1 MTTPATAVFD
11 FDGTI
16 VSKDTGYEFYKW
28 LTLQSVPRTALMSL
42 AAPLVIPL
50 LLSCRSRKFGLNI
63 ACVIATFAQSQSLFR
78 LRQQFIR
85 HYFDPDGV
93 AAVAYPAA
101 LSCLRAHQQAGDKV
115 IIISGCPRWLL
126 TAVVKHLGI
135 INVKVIASEQR
146 IKYASLLIDEHCFA
160 ANKIPMAQAVGEGPD
175 DWRVGYSDSRADL
188 PFLNRCQQARLINVH
203 VKTQANFSRR
213 LAVPS
218 QFLSWHKF

>member
-1 MTTPATAVFD
+1 MISPATVVFD

-28 LTLQSVPRTALMSL
+28 LTLQSTSRTALMGL
-42 AAPLVIPL
+42 AMPLIVPL
-50 LLSCRSRKFGLNI
+50 LISRHSRKLALNI
-63 ACVIATFAQSQSLFR
+63 ACVIATFAQSRSLFR
-78 LRQQFIR
+78 LRQQFIC
-85 HYFDPDGV
+85 HYFAPEGV

-135 INVKVIASEQR
+135 VDVKIIASTQR
-146 IKYASLLIDEHCFA
+146 IKCTSLLIDEHCFA
-160 ANKIPMAQAVGEGPD
+160 ANKVPMAQAVGEEPD
-175 DWRVGYSDSRADL
+175 NWRVGYSDSRADL
-188 PFLNRCQQARLINVH
+188 PFLNRCQQARLINVQA
-203 VKTQANFSRR
+203 KTQANFSRR

-218 QFLSWHKF
+218 QFLSWRKF